1 MSIMRIQ
8 SIPTEKI
15 NPAPYNPRQDLQPGD
30 PLYEK
35 IRRSI
40 EEFDLVEPLVWNQR
54 SGNLVGGHQR
64 LKILKRQGLKEVQCT
79 VVDLSPERE
88 RILNLALNKAV
99 GDWDEESLAQVFAEL
114 NTLPDIDL
122 SISGFDDVE
131 ISDLLAEPDFIPVS
145 EETQPRLDERKKAT
159 CPECGYEFRPW

>member
-1 MSIMRIQ
+1 MSIMKIQ
-8 SIPTEKI
+8 TIPIEKI
-15 NPAPYNPRQDLQPGD
+15 KPAAYNPRQDLQPGD

-40 EEFDLVEPLVWNQR
+40 EEFDLVEPLVWNER
-54 SGNLVGGHQR
+54 TGNLVGGHQR
-64 LKILKRQGLKEVQCT
+64 LKILKSQGLKEVQCT
-79 VVDLSPERE
+79 VVDLPPERE

-99 GDWDEESLAQVFAEL
+99 GDWDGEKLTQVFAEL
-114 NTLPDIDL
+114 NTLPSLEMIVT
-122 SISGFDDVE
+122 GFSEAE
-131 ISDLLAEPDFIPVS
+131 ICDLLAEPDFIPVS